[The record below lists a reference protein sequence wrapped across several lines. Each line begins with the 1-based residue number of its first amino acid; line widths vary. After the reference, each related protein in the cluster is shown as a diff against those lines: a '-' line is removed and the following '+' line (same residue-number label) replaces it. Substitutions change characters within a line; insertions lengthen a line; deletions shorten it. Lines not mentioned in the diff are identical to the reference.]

1 MSHLKHTVKD
11 VINWIK
17 KIIII
22 NGGVL
27 RLEEFMIEK
36 HTMYVSKHTHKT
48 NKQLN
53 ESFMME
59 TL

>member
-17 KIIII
+17 KKIII

-27 RLEEFMIEK
+27 RLEEFMMEK
-36 HTMYVSKHTHKT
+36 HTMYVSKHTHT
-48 NKQLN
+48 KQTSN
-53 ESFMME
+53 
-59 TL
+59 

>member
-36 HTMYVSKHTHKT
+36 HTMYVSKHTHT
-48 NKQLN
+48 KQTSN
-53 ESFMME
+53 
-59 TL
+59 